1 MLLHL
6 VAAEQFRSQ
15 RWLAAG
21 ALLCQAVF
29 VEARPQMEQ
38 GPKNGLTAHLHF

>member
-15 RWLAAG
+15 RRLVHS
-21 ALLCQAVF
+21 ALCFPVF
-29 VEARPQMEQ
+29 SVKARQYPGQVPE
-38 GPKNGLTAHLHF
+38 NGFVAQFQ